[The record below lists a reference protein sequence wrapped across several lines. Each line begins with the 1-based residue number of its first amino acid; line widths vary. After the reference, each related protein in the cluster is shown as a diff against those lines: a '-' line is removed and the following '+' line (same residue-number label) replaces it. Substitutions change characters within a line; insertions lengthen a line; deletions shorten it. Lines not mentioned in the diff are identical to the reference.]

1 MLDPAPTTQI
11 PADLARAKVLE
22 FREAQGNR
30 PAFAVLGFSNTDYGI
45 YLEPADESD
54 AETAISRIGKK
65 IHCLIHIHARKVTIS
80 GAGGRFVDPISG
92 VPRRVQGTVLAVDA
106 ESNTLA
112 VNAGVPVHLIL
123 TAPGQHAS
131 DFAVGDFIGC
141 DVYSGATF
149 GVCPDC
155 A

>member
-1 MLDPAPTTQI
+1 MLDPAPTTVI

-22 FREAQGNR
+22 FREAQGSK
-30 PAFAVLGFSNTDYGI
+30 PAYAVLGFSNTDYGI

-54 AETAISRIGKK
+54 AQEARSKVGKK
-65 IHCLIHIHARKVTIS
+65 IHCLIHIHARKVTVS

-92 VPRRVQGTVLAVDA
+92 IPRRVQGTVLAVDG

-112 VNAGVPVHLIL
+112 VNAGVPVHLVL
-123 TAPGQHAS
+123 TAPGQHAT

-141 DVYSGATF
+141 DVLSGATF
-149 GVCPDC
+149 AACLPSQ
-155 A
+155 